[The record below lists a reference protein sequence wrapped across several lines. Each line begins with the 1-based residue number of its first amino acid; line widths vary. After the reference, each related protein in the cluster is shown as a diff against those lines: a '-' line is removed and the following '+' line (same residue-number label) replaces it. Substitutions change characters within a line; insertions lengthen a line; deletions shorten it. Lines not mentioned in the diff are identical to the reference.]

1 MARYKVDITG
11 INTNEL
17 KVLKK
22 EEMEELFKQ
31 YKEGDTTAKEK
42 IANGNL
48 RLVLSIINLFKQY
61 QKGDLSAKEKLING
75 NLKLVLSILRSFNKG
90 NYNMDDLFQVGVIG
104 LIKAIDNFD
113 LEYNLKLSTYAVP
126 LILGEIKRY
135 IRDNS
140 SIRISRSIKDLAYNI
155 LKYKEEYFNL
165 YGKEPTSAEIAKKL
179 EVEEYKIAQALDS
192 LKDPM
197 SIFEP
202 IYNDGGDTIYLM
214 DQIADK
220 KDLNS
225 DKDMLISLRRGL
237 NKIKEREREILIARY
252 IVGKT
257 QMEIASSLNI
267 SQAQVSRIEKNAI
280 LSLKRMIK

>member
-11 INTNEL
+11 INTSEL
-17 KVLKK
+17 KVLTSA
-22 EEMEELFKQ
+22 EM
-31 YKEGDTTAKEK
+31 
-42 IANGNL
+42 
-48 RLVLSIINLFKQY
+48 INLFKRY
-61 QKGDLSAKEKLING
+61 HEGDLSAKEELING
-75 NLKLVLSILRSFNKG
+75 NLKLVLSILRKFNKG

-113 LEYNLKLSTYAVP
+113 LSYNLKLSTYAVP

-135 IRDNS
+135 IRDNNS
-140 SIRISRSIKDLAYNI
+140 VRISRSIRDLAYQI
-155 LKYKEEYFNL
+155 IKYKEEYLNT
-165 YGKEPTSAEIAKKL
+165 YGKDPTNAEIAKTL
-179 EVEEYKIAQALDS
+179 DIPEYQIAYALDS

-220 KDLNS
+220 KELNS
-225 DKDMLISLRRGL
+225 DKDLLISLRKAL
-237 NKIKEREREILIARY
+237 NIIKEREREILVERY

-257 QMEIASSLNI
+257 QMEIAQSLNI
-267 SQAQVSRIEKNAI
+267 SQAQVSRIEKTAI
-280 LSLKRMIK
+280 ETLKRILK